1 MFFVFVLGKE
11 KGVREWDALL
21 GFFARNSA
29 DVSSDFR
36 NHRGKVTI
44 PIHCAQFRISPV
56 GEMYGSECPGPKPKL
71 FAATNEPQEESPQV
85 FQKKWRSKRIAGRK
99 EQYISSW
106 GDVEGKERAGKV
118 RGRKSEGKKEDEGKA
133 GNEGKV

>member
-1 MFFVFVLGKE
+1 M
-11 KGVREWDALL
+11 
-21 GFFARNSA
+21 
-29 DVSSDFR
+29 
-36 NHRGKVTI
+36 
-44 PIHCAQFRISPV
+44 C
-56 GEMYGSECPGPKPKL
+56 GSECPGPKPKL

-106 GDVEGKERAGKV
+106 GDVEGKERAEKV